1 MGMVNSTGFG
11 GLVSSGL
18 ARVAFSKYIIAKGTE
33 RDFLSDIVNNEWDQ
47 DVLDCMQV
55 VQFSVKPYVGEWR
68 DYNDTQQ
75 MIADEPTPSFIKL
88 QICRAAYKAIAISE
102 LDKVQLCDRFTM
114 FESAFVD
121 ALWEGLATLC
131 RKYAIGGM
139 YGAAEHHGKHA
150 GLGLDV
156 NLGASGDAI
165 TVTSE
170 NIHHI
175 FSRARRV
182 LAEKYRWSQTPGE
195 MFALIS
201 PAVEEMILNS
211 TKFSKVNELGTSGE
225 SQILTG
231 QMKGTIMG
239 FSIYVTNNVI
249 TSSTGEISLLFGW
262 RQAYIFYMNIIRA
275 RIQPQPKSFV
285 DEYQALAIYDGK
297 AIMPDAL
304 AVAVI
309 KLNNTLGDD

>member
-1 MGMVNSTGFG
+1 MSMVTASGMG
-11 GLVSSGL
+11 GLASSGL

-33 RDFLSDIVNNEWDQ
+33 NDFLSDIVNNEWDR
-47 DVLDCMQV
+47 DAMDCMQV
-55 VQFSVKPYVGEWR
+55 IQFNVKPYVGEWR
-68 DYNDTQQ
+68 DYNSTQQ
-75 MIADEPTPSFIKL
+75 MIADEPTPSFIKMQFCL
-88 QICRAAYKAIAISE
+88 AAYKAIRVDQLE
-102 LDKVQLCDRFTM
+102 KDQLCDRYTM
-114 FESAFVD
+114 FENQFIDS
-121 ALWEGLATLC
+121 LWEGLATLC
-131 RKYAIGGM
+131 RKYAISGM

-165 TVTSE
+165 TVNSE
-170 NIHHI
+170 NVHMI

-182 LAEKYRWSQTPGE
+182 LAEKYRWSQTPGD

-201 PAVEEMILNS
+201 PAVEELILNS
-211 TKFSKVNELGTSGE
+211 SHFSKVNELGTGGE

-239 FSIYVTNNVI
+239 FNIYVTNNVI
-249 TSSTGEISLLFGW
+249 TSNTGEISLLFGW

-275 RIQPQPKSFV
+275 RISPMTHSFTE
-285 DEYQALAIYDGK
+285 EYQALAIYDGK

-309 KLNNTLGDD
+309 KISNELGE